1 MLGRR
6 PWRKKGAVARIY
18 FSKCGQGV
26 WSWSV
31 VTKPSS
37 GIRPWRGR
45 QRCDLMVR
53 FKFELQ
59 LALRLTERWR
69 RSAHRA
75 GTQAVR
81 AACFPRWN
89 SALPVGREHLRP
101 SMYVFGIAVA
111 CNDQSRFGRASAA
124 LRERLPA
131 LFPEHRFEF
140 LTVENM
146 PAAKL
151 EELLFHV
158 LGAPLDRSEDE
169 GPSPELVERVQA
181 AVDDIVAM
189 ASARSVN

>member
-1 MLGRR
+1 MFGIV
-6 PWRKKGAVARIY
+6 VAR
-18 FSKCGQGV
+18 
-26 WSWSV
+26 
-31 VTKPSS
+31 
-37 GIRPWRGR
+37 
-45 QRCDLMVR
+45 
-53 FKFELQ
+53 
-59 LALRLTERWR
+59 
-69 RSAHRA
+69 
-75 GTQAVR
+75 
-81 AACFPRWN
+81 
-89 SALPVGREHLRP
+89 
-101 SMYVFGIAVA
+101 
-111 CNDQSRFGRASAA
+111 NDQSRFGRASAA

>member
-1 MLGRR
+1 
-6 PWRKKGAVARIY
+6 
-18 FSKCGQGV
+18 
-26 WSWSV
+26 
-31 VTKPSS
+31 
-37 GIRPWRGR
+37 
-45 QRCDLMVR
+45 
-53 FKFELQ
+53 
-59 LALRLTERWR
+59 
-69 RSAHRA
+69 
-75 GTQAVR
+75 
-81 AACFPRWN
+81 
-89 SALPVGREHLRP
+89 
-101 SMYVFGIAVA
+101 MYVFGIAVA

-158 LGAPLDRSEDE
+158 IGAPFRPEDE

>member
-1 MLGRR
+1 L
-6 PWRKKGAVARIY
+6 
-18 FSKCGQGV
+18 
-26 WSWSV
+26 
-31 VTKPSS
+31 
-37 GIRPWRGR
+37 
-45 QRCDLMVR
+45 L
-53 FKFELQ
+53 
-59 LALRLTERWR
+59 
-69 RSAHRA
+69 
-75 GTQAVR
+75 
-81 AACFPRWN
+81 
-89 SALPVGREHLRP
+89 VGREHLRP

-169 GPSPELVERVQA
+169 GPSPELVERVQI